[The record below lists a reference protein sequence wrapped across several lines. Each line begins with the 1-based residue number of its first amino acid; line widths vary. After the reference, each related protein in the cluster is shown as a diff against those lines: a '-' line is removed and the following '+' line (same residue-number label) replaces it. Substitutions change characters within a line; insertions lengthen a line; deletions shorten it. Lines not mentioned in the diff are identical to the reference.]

1 MQSASDDPGTAVDG
15 TGDAVA
21 AEPMSALIASGS
33 PDMDAEPE
41 GLSNSVAAM
50 ERLRARLDAA
60 TRAGERQLP
69 PERQLAAEL
78 SVGRGA
84 LRRALEVLEAE
95 GQIWRVQGKGT
106 FLGARPAN
114 MSGLEDLPSRINPL
128 EMMEVRLEVEPTL
141 ARLAAIRASAEDV
154 EMMRRLARRIAAAT
168 DAEGRELWDSAL
180 HHRIA
185 ETAGNRLFVGIFEL
199 IDKVRQDARFQSLRE
214 LARAR
219 AGQGSVLTQHDR
231 IIDRIAAHDGAGA
244 EAAMRDHLETVTSR
258 LAAAMG
264 SRGPGLLPVGFG
276 AAAPSPPPSTAVRG
290 VEADD

>member
-1 MQSASDDPGTAVDG
+1 MHADSDNPAMIAH
-15 TGDAVA
+15 GDADLAAVEPISA
-21 AEPMSALIASGS
+21 RIAPGPVAEPAAMA
-33 PDMDAEPE
+33 
-41 GLSNSVAAM
+41 NSVAAM

-60 TRAGERQLP
+60 TEAGERQLP

-78 SVGRGA
+78 AVGRGA

-106 FLGARPAN
+106 FLGTRPTPR
-114 MSGLEDLPSRINPL
+114 SELEDLPSRINPL

-154 EMMRRLARRIAAAT
+154 ERMRRLARRVAAAT

-180 HHRIA
+180 HHSIA

-199 IDKVRQDARFQSLRE
+199 IDRVRQDARFQSLRE
-214 LARAR
+214 MARAR
-219 AGQGSVLTQHDR
+219 AGQASLHAQHDR
-231 IIDRIAAHDGAGA
+231 LIDRIAAHDGAGA
-244 EAAMRDHLETVTSR
+244 EAAMREHLETVASR

-264 SRGPGLLPVGFG
+264 SRFPIGFA
-276 AAAPSPPPSTAVRG
+276 AAAPAPAISDAVRG
-290 VEADD
+290 GEADD